1 MTTSESVEQSV
12 DRREFQ
18 VTERRCKVCTSPIR
32 AEVDARLLGDVRNVD
47 DRLFTYD
54 EIVEWAA
61 GEGVTLT
68 SSGLSRHRHGHL
80 QPSVMM
86 ALETQRYMD
95 AIAKA
100 TGRKLSLHS
109 AVANV
114 IATKTLRQLDDL
126 DASQLD
132 PEKLLRVALRAAEVS
147 LKIEQAEQQLSP
159 EVAAQ
164 IDERL
169 TAAGLAPE
177 VLERIRTE
185 VYGLT
190 S

>member
-1 MTTSESVEQSV
+1 MTDAV
-12 DRREFQ
+12 DHSAFQ
-18 VTERRCKVCTSPIR
+18 VTERRCKVCTSAIR
-32 AEVDARLLGDVRNVD
+32 AEVDARLLGDVRTESD
-47 DRLFTYD
+47 QLLTYD
-54 EIVEWAA
+54 QIVAWAA
-61 GEGVTLT
+61 EQGVSLT
-68 SSGLSRHRHGHL
+68 PSGLSRHRHSHL

-95 AIAKA
+95 AIAQA

-114 IATKTLRQLDDL
+114 IATKTLRQLDEL

-147 LKIEQAEQQLSP
+147 LKIEKAEAALVTP
-159 EVAAQ
+159 EVAAK

-169 TAAGLAPE
+169 SKAGLAPE

>member
-1 MTTSESVEQSV
+1 MESV
-12 DRREFQ
+12 DRSEFQ
-18 VTERRCKVCTSPIR
+18 VTERRCHVCSSALR
-32 AEVDARLLGDVRNVD
+32 AEIDARLLGDVRGPND
-47 DRLFTYD
+47 KLLTYV
-54 EIVEWAA
+54 EITAWAA
-61 GEGVTLT
+61 EHGVSLT
-68 SSGLSRHRHGHL
+68 PSGLSRHRHGHL

-126 DASQLD
+126 DAAD
-132 PEKLLRVALRAAEVS
+132 IAPEKLLRVALRAAEVS
-147 LKIEQAEQQLSP
+147 LKIEKAEAMLSP
-159 EVAAQ
+159 EAAKQ
-164 IDERL
+164 IDEKL
-169 TAAGLAPE
+169 TASGLAPD
-177 VLERIRTE
+177 VLERIRKE
-185 VYGLT
+185 VYGLV

>member
-1 MTTSESVEQSV
+1 MTDAV
-12 DRREFQ
+12 DRSDFQ
-18 VTERRCKVCTSPIR
+18 ITERRCKVCASPVR

-47 DRLFTYD
+47 DRLYTYD

-61 GEGVTLT
+61 GEGVSLT
-68 SSGLSRHRHGHL
+68 PSGLSRHRHSHL
-80 QPSVMM
+80 QPSVLM

-114 IATKTLRQLDDL
+114 IATKTLRELDGL

-147 LKIEQAEQQLSP
+147 LKIEKAEQQLSP
-159 EVAAQ
+159 EVAAK

-169 TAAGLAPE
+169 TAAGLE
-177 VLERIRTE
+177 EDVLRRIRSE
-185 VYGLT
+185 IYGLT
-190 S
+190 T

>member
-1 MTTSESVEQSV
+1 MTDAV
-12 DRREFQ
+12 DRTDFQ
-18 VTERRCKVCTSPIR
+18 IVERRCKVCMSPIR
-32 AEVDARLLGDVRNVD
+32 AEVDALLLGDTRHDD

-54 EIVEWAA
+54 EIVDWAA
-61 GEGVTLT
+61 ARGVALT
-68 SSGLSRHRHGHL
+68 PSGLSRHRHSHL
-80 QPSVMM
+80 QPSVLM

-114 IATKTLRQLDDL
+114 IATKALRELDGL
-126 DASQLD
+126 DASKLD

-147 LKIEQAEQQLSP
+147 LKIEKAEQALSP
-159 EVAAQ
+159 EVAAK
-164 IDERL
+164 IDERI
-169 TAAGLAPE
+169 TAAGLEPE
-177 VLERIRTE
+177 VLARIRSE
-185 VYGLT
+185 LYGLA

>member
-1 MTTSESVEQSV
+1 MDVI
-12 DRREFQ
+12 DRSDFQ
-18 VTERRCKVCTSPIR
+18 VTERRCKVCMSPIR
-32 AEVDARLLGDVRNVD
+32 AEIDARLLGDVRTPE
-47 DRLFTYD
+47 DRLYTYD
-54 EIVEWAA
+54 EITEWAA
-61 GEGVTLT
+61 EQGVAVTP
-68 SSGLSRHRHGHL
+68 SGLSRHRHAHL
-80 QPSVMM
+80 QPSVLM

-114 IATKTLRQLDDL
+114 IATKTLRELDGL
-126 DASQLD
+126 DASKLD

-147 LKIEQAEQQLSP
+147 LKIEKAEQALSP
-159 EVAAQ
+159 EVAAK

>member
-1 MTTSESVEQSV
+1 MTDSI
-12 DRREFQ
+12 DRTDFQ
-18 VTERRCKVCTSPIR
+18 VTERRCKVCMSPIR
-32 AEVDARLLGDVRNVD
+32 AEVDARLLGDVRTAD
-47 DRLFTYD
+47 DALFTYD
-54 EIVEWAA
+54 DIVQWAII
-61 GEGVTLT
+61 EHDITLT
-68 SSGLSRHRHGHL
+68 PSGLSRHRHSHL
-80 QPSVMM
+80 QPSVLM

-114 IATKTLRQLDDL
+114 IATKTLRELDGL
-126 DASQLD
+126 DASKLD

-147 LKIEQAEQQLSP
+147 LKIEKAEQALSP
-159 EVAAQ
+159 EVAAK

-169 TAAGLAPE
+169 SNAGLKPE

-185 VYGLT
+185 IYGLA